1 MSVNNMNFEQAATI
15 LKSIA
20 DQATGTQTLTATN
33 TSDFISV
40 AQTALKGGVDP
51 VLSAISQVLQRT
63 IMSIRPYTAK
73 LRGMEYSEREWG
85 SVVRKLTVADKD
97 PIDNDRWKY
106 PVAYDAGQNPP
117 TGNGQSVDQWIISKP
132 DVMQTNFYGF
142 DVWGDELT
150 IFEEQLHVSFQNPE
164 EFANFWSMIYTSYSN
179 KHEQYYESWKRM
191 TLANFIASLIDEN
204 NSNRIVHLLTEY
216 NTLSG
221 QSLTATS
228 VWQSANFKPFM
239 QFVYS
244 KVAELSSMFTERSEM
259 FQTVINSK
267 HVMRHTPVDEQRIY
281 LLAPI
286 RYRAEMMAIADV
298 YHDNYLRMADTETL
312 NFWQAIDTPDSINML
327 PVYTDTN
334 GAVYSP
340 NSAVSQS
347 NVFGVI
353 ADRNAFGVAELDR
366 RARNTGMN
374 MRGGYSNIWF
384 SSKLRA
390 STDVSEKGVV
400 LLLD

>member
-1 MSVNNMNFEQAATI
+1 MSVNNMNFEQAATL
-15 LKSIA
+15 LKAVA
-20 DQATGTQTLTATN
+20 DQATGVQTLTATN

-40 AQTALKGGVDP
+40 ATTALKGGVDP
-51 VLSAISQVLQRT
+51 VLNAISQVLQRT

-85 SVVRKLTVADKD
+85 AVVRKLTVADKD
-97 PIDNDRWKY
+97 PIDNDLWKY
-106 PVAYDAGQNPP
+106 PVAYDAGQTPP
-117 TGNGQSVDQWIISKP
+117 TGDGQSVDQWIISKP

-150 IFEEQLHVSFQNPE
+150 IFEEKLHVAFQNPE
-164 EFANFWSMIYTSYSN
+164 EFANFWSMIYTAYSN

-204 NSNRIVHLLTEY
+204 DSNRVVHLLTEY

-221 QSLTATS
+221 QNLSATDI
-228 VWQSANFKPFM
+228 WQNVNFKPFI
-239 QFVYS
+239 QYVYAR
-244 KVAELSSMFTERSEM
+244 VAELSSMFTERSEM

-267 HVMRHTPVDEQRIY
+267 HVMRHTPVEEQRIY
-281 LLAPI
+281 LLAPL

-298 YHDNYLRMADTETL
+298 YHDNYLRMADTETI
-312 NFWQAIDTPDSINML
+312 NYWQAIDTPDSINML
-327 PVYTDTN
+327 PVYTDTS

-340 NSAVSQS
+340 NSAVSQGD
-347 NVFGVI
+347 VFGVI

>member
-1 MSVNNMNFEQAATI
+1 MSVNNMNFEQAASL
-15 LKSIA
+15 LKAVA
-20 DQATGTQTLTATN
+20 DQATGVQTLTATN

-40 AQTALKGGVDP
+40 ATTALKGGVDP
-51 VLSAISQVLQRT
+51 VLNAISQVLQRT

-106 PVAYDAGQNPP
+106 PVAYDSGQNPP
-117 TGNGQSVDQWIISKP
+117 TGDGLSVDQWIISKP

-150 IFEEQLHVSFQNPE
+150 VFEEQLHCAMQNPE
-164 EFANFWSMIYTSYSN
+164 EWANFWSMIYTAYSN

-204 NSNRIVHLLTEY
+204 DSNRVVHLLTEY

-221 QSLTATS
+221 QNLSSTD
-228 VWQSANFKPFM
+228 VWQNVNFKPFI
-239 QFVYS
+239 QYVYAR
-244 KVAELSSMFTERSEM
+244 VAELSSMFTERSEM

-267 HVMRHTPVDEQRIY
+267 HVIRHTPVEEQRIY
-281 LLAPI
+281 LLAPL

-312 NFWQAIDTPDSINML
+312 NYWQAIDSPDAINML
-327 PVYTDTN
+327 PVYTDTS

-340 NSAVSQS
+340 LAAVSQGD
-347 NVFGVI
+347 VFGVI

>member
-1 MSVNNMNFEQAATI
+1 
-15 LKSIA
+15 
-20 DQATGTQTLTATN
+20 
-33 TSDFISV
+33 
-40 AQTALKGGVDP
+40 
-51 VLSAISQVLQRT
+51 
-63 IMSIRPYTAK
+63 
-73 LRGMEYSEREWG
+73 
-85 SVVRKLTVADKD
+85 
-97 PIDNDRWKY
+97 
-106 PVAYDAGQNPP
+106 
-117 TGNGQSVDQWIISKP
+117 
-132 DVMQTNFYGF
+132 
-142 DVWGDELT
+142 
-150 IFEEQLHVSFQNPE
+150 
-164 EFANFWSMIYTSYSN
+164 
-179 KHEQYYESWKRM
+179 
-191 TLANFIASLIDEN
+191 
-204 NSNRIVHLLTEY
+204 
-216 NTLSG
+216 
-221 QSLTATS
+221 
-228 VWQSANFKPFM
+228 M

-244 KVAELSSMFTERSEM
+244 KVAELSALMTERSEM

-340 NSAVSQS
+340 NSAVSQN

-390 STDVSEKGVV
+390 STDVSEKGIV